1 MKFLLIIFTA
11 LTGLSCAIPVDSPQE
26 KKDID
31 SREVFSPIDDIG
43 TSVGVGLSGLFG
55 VSCSC
60 LVPLLSIYVTTPCH
74 VMSCHDALT
83 QFAEIRPRMGT
94 RPFRIRLFM

>member
-55 VSCSC
+55 VSVLMLGPPFVYLRDDSM
-60 LVPLLSIYVTTPCH
+60 SCH
-74 VMSCHDALT
+74 VMS
-83 QFAEIRPRMGT
+83 
-94 RPFRIRLFM
+94 